1 MANIRNLYQFAEELR
16 EKVDIVEYLSQYL
29 TIKKRGKN
37 YVALCPF
44 HPDKN
49 PSLNISKEKG
59 LFHCFGCGEGGN
71 IYNFVMKIENVSFER
86 AVEIVAKWA
95 NVEVPQFEYS
105 EDKKKIF
112 DIHEK
117 LAEYFNKKLIEN
129 KEILSYLF
137 ERGLDLESIEN
148 LN

>member
-49 PSLNISKEKG
+49 PSLNISKEKAFP
-59 LFHCFGCGEGGN
+59 LF
-71 IYNFVMKIENVSFER
+71 
-86 AVEIVAKWA
+86 W
-95 NVEVPQFEYS
+95 
-105 EDKKKIF
+105 
-112 DIHEK
+112 
-117 LAEYFNKKLIEN
+117 LW
-129 KEILSYLF
+129 
-137 ERGLDLESIEN
+137 
-148 LN
+148 